1 MICKVGII
9 GCGKIAQTRHIPEYL
24 RNKRSLITGVYDIN
38 FERATAV
45 ASEIGCVAYKNVE
58 EMLESAEIDAV
69 SVCSI
74 NKFHAQH
81 TIQALEHGKHVLCEK
96 PMGCTLQECED
107 MISAEKK
114 AGKRLMIGHNQRLAE
129 AHVLAKKMIA
139 DGRIGDVLHFRTTF
153 GHGGPETWSVD
164 SGNGSW
170 FFDKNR
176 SAMGVIA
183 DLGIHKIDLIQYL
196 TGQNIVNAN
205 AMLATL
211 DKRFSDG
218 KLIDVEDNAII
229 ICGLS
234 GGAIGTI
241 HMSWTFYGLEDN
253 STVLYGS
260 KGIMKIFENKD
271 SPLTVID
278 KDGKAEYFNVE
289 DIQTNDKQTNTGII
303 DEFINSIL
311 DNRMSRIECTDILPA
326 MKVVF
331 SCIES
336 SNQLHA

>member
-107 MISAEKK
+107 MISAAKK

-196 TGQNIVNAN
+196 TGQGIVNAS
-205 AMLATL
+205 AILATL
-211 DKRFSDG
+211 DKKFSDG
-218 KLIDVEDNAII
+218 KPIDVEDNAII
-229 ICGLS
+229 TCSLS

-241 HMSWTFYGLEDN
+241 HMSWTFYGL
-253 STVLYGS
+253 
-260 KGIMKIFENKD
+260 KIT
-271 SPLTVID
+271 PRYYTAQ
-278 KDGKAEYFNVE
+278 KA
-289 DIQTNDKQTNTGII
+289 
-303 DEFINSIL
+303 L
-311 DNRMSRIECTDILPA
+311 
-326 MKVVF
+326 
-331 SCIES
+331 
-336 SNQLHA
+336 

>member
-1 MICKVGII
+1 MELKVGII

-24 RNKRSLITGVYDIN
+24 HNPNARIMGLYDIN
-38 FERATAV
+38 YSRAAAI
-45 ASEIGCVAYKNVE
+45 ASELGCIAYE
-58 EMLESAEIDAV
+58 TIDEMLDNPEIDAI

-81 TIQALEHGKHVLCEK
+81 AIQALEHGKHVLCEK

-107 MISAEKK
+107 MVAAAKK
-114 AGKRLMIGHNQRLAE
+114 SGKRLMIGHNQRLAE
-129 AHVLAKKMIA
+129 AHVLAKRMISE
-139 DGRIGDVLHFRTTF
+139 GKIGDVLSFRSTF

-164 SGNGSW
+164 PGNGSW

-196 TGQNIVNAN
+196 VGQTIENAY

-218 KLIDVEDNAII
+218 NLINVEDNAII
-229 ICGLS
+229 TCRLS
-234 GGAIGTI
+234 GGAIGTV
-241 HMSWTFYGLEDN
+241 HTSWTFYGPEDN
-253 STVLYGS
+253 STVLFGS
-260 KGIMKIFENKD
+260 KGVMKIYD
-271 SPLTVID
+271 GVCPLVVFG
-278 KDGKAEYFNVE
+278 KDGNEERFDVAS
-289 DIQTNDKQTNTGII
+289 IQTNDKQTNSGII
-303 DEFINSIL
+303 DEFVNCIL
-311 DNRMSRIECTDILPA
+311 NNQDSRIECTDILPT
-326 MKVVF
+326 MRVVF

-336 SNQLHA
+336 